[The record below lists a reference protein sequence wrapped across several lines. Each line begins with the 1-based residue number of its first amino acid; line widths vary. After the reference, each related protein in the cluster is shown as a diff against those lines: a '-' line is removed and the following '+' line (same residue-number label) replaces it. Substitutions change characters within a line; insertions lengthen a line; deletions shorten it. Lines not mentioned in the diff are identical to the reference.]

1 METPC
6 ETFIG
11 VAPVTIRSSMSR
23 RTTTKV
29 MRDLVAFGLSI
40 AFLGATSPVAAE
52 PANPSDTEIAS
63 ADSQVGVAQG
73 EVSKLV
79 ASVSNSDSE
88 IAALELEM
96 GGLREAVNKALVD
109 LHDAQS
115 SAERARQGV
124 TAARKKLDDTQAEI
138 LKAQKTLDEIS
149 RSAYR
154 QGAVPSGVA
163 GVSGKATSEEA
174 LDRQTYLRTN
184 AQKQRE
190 AVDAL
195 DRLRT
200 EQANEESRLRE
211 VKNLAE
217 KRESEAESAKAS
229 TQQAIDSSNSKL
241 EENLRKRAELI
252 SKREEA
258 QRGLDS
264 ARGNADSLRQQRSE
278 YEEYKRAEEARKKA
292 EAAAAE
298 KARQEAEA
306 ARKAKEE
313 AARIAAEAA
322 RKAADEAARKVAAE
336 KAEKARQDA
345 VKAVEAAQAQAEA
358 ERKTSENRRSTANDS
373 ARAAAA
379 LVEAATPNHASLD
392 DPYDSNNQDG
402 KYIAAVENEDSDSSI
417 LDDLDVAQVDS
428 MEDVSE
434 KASAL
439 VGNASR
445 SEKIETV
452 ISRAMAYVG
461 TPYAWGGGN
470 ASGPTKG
477 IRDGGVADSF
487 GDFNKVGFDCSGLTL
502 YAFAGVGIA
511 LPHYTGY
518 QYQKGT
524 KVDPSNM
531 QRGDLIF
538 YGPNAEYHVAIYLG
552 DGTMLE
558 APQSGSSVKV
568 SPVRWSGMSPY
579 VVRLI

>member
-1 METPC
+1 M
-6 ETFIG
+6 
-11 VAPVTIRSSMSR
+11 TIRSSMSS

-29 MRDLVAFGLSI
+29 MRGLIASGLSI
-40 AFLGATSPVAAE
+40 ACLGATSTVVAE

-63 ADSQVGVAQG
+63 ADSQVGAAQG

-124 TAARKKLDDTQAEI
+124 TVARKKLDDIQAEI

-163 GVSGKATSEEA
+163 GVSGKAASEEA

-229 TQQAIDSSNSKL
+229 AQQAIDSSNSKL

-292 EAAAAE
+292 EAEAAAAE

-345 VKAVEAAQAQAEA
+345 EKAAEAAQAQAEA
-358 ERKTSENRRSTANDS
+358 ERQASENRRSTANDS

-379 LVEAATPNHASLD
+379 LIEAATPNHASLD

-402 KYIAAVENEDSDSSI
+402 NYIAAVENEDNDSSI

-428 MEDVSE
+428 MEDISE

-439 VGNASR
+439 VENASR
-445 SEKIETV
+445 SEKIEIV
-452 ISRAMAYVG
+452 ISRAMAYIG

-470 ASGPTKG
+470 ASGPTQG

-487 GDFNKVGFDCSGLTL
+487 GDFNKIGFDCSGLTL

-552 DGTMLE
+552 DGTMIE

-579 VVRLI
+579 AVRLI

>member
-1 METPC
+1 
-6 ETFIG
+6 
-11 VAPVTIRSSMSR
+11 MSR

-29 MRDLVAFGLSI
+29 MRGLIASGLSI
-40 AFLGATSPVAAE
+40 AFLGATSPVVAE

-124 TAARKKLDDTQAEI
+124 TVARKKLDDIQAEI

-174 LDRQTYLRTN
+174 LDRQTFLRTN

-229 TQQAIDSSNSKL
+229 AQQAIDSSNSKL

-252 SKREEA
+252 SKREDA

-278 YEEYKRAEEARKKA
+278 YEEYKRAEEARKKAEA

-336 KAEKARQDA
+336 KAEKAQQDA
-345 VKAVEAAQAQAEA
+345 EKAAKAAQAQAEA
-358 ERKTSENRRSTANDS
+358 ERQASENRRSTANDS

-379 LVEAATPNHASLD
+379 LIEAATPNHASLD

-402 KYIAAVENEDSDSSI
+402 NYIAAVENEDNDSSI

-428 MEDVSE
+428 MEDISE

-439 VGNASR
+439 VENASR
-445 SEKIETV
+445 SEKIEIV
-452 ISRAMAYVG
+452 ISRAMAYIG

-470 ASGPTKG
+470 ASGPTQG

-487 GDFNKVGFDCSGLTL
+487 GDFNKIGFDCSGLTL

-579 VVRLI
+579 AVRLI

>member
-1 METPC
+1 
-6 ETFIG
+6 
-11 VAPVTIRSSMSR
+11 MSR

-29 MRDLVAFGLSI
+29 MRGLIASGLSI
-40 AFLGATSPVAAE
+40 AFLGATSPVVAE

-124 TAARKKLDDTQAEI
+124 TVARKKLDDIQAEI

-174 LDRQTYLRTN
+174 LDRQTFLRTN

-229 TQQAIDSSNSKL
+229 AQQAIDSSNSKL

-292 EAAAAE
+292 EAEAAAAE

-345 VKAVEAAQAQAEA
+345 EKAAEAAQAQAEA
-358 ERKTSENRRSTANDS
+358 ERQASENRRSTANDS

-379 LVEAATPNHASLD
+379 LIEAATPNHASLD

-402 KYIAAVENEDSDSSI
+402 NYIAAVENEDNDSSI

-428 MEDVSE
+428 MEDISE

-439 VGNASR
+439 VENASR
-445 SEKIETV
+445 SEKIEIV
-452 ISRAMAYVG
+452 ILRAMAYIG

-470 ASGPTKG
+470 ASGPTQG

-487 GDFNKVGFDCSGLTL
+487 GDFNKIGFDCSGLTL

-552 DGTMLE
+552 DGTMIE

-579 VVRLI
+579 AVRLI

>member
-1 METPC
+1 M
-6 ETFIG
+6 
-11 VAPVTIRSSMSR
+11 TIRSSMSR

-29 MRDLVAFGLSI
+29 MRGLIASGLSI
-40 AFLGATSPVAAE
+40 AFLGATSPVVAE

-124 TAARKKLDDTQAEI
+124 TVARKKLDDIQAEI

-174 LDRQTYLRTN
+174 LDRQTFLRTN

-229 TQQAIDSSNSKL
+229 AQQAIDSSNSKL

-252 SKREEA
+252 SKREEV

-278 YEEYKRAEEARKKA
+278 YEEYKRAEEARKKAEA

-345 VKAVEAAQAQAEA
+345 EKAAKAAQAQAEA
-358 ERKTSENRRSTANDS
+358 ERQASENRRSTANDS

-379 LVEAATPNHASLD
+379 LIEAATPNHASLD

-402 KYIAAVENEDSDSSI
+402 NYIAAVENEDNDSSI

-428 MEDVSE
+428 MEDISE

-439 VGNASR
+439 VENASR
-445 SEKIETV
+445 SEKIEIV
-452 ISRAMAYVG
+452 ISRAMAYIG

-470 ASGPTKG
+470 ASGPTQG

-487 GDFNKVGFDCSGLTL
+487 GDFNKIGFDCSGLTL

-558 APQSGSSVKV
+558 APQSGSNVKV

-579 VVRLI
+579 AVRLI

>member
-1 METPC
+1 
-6 ETFIG
+6 
-11 VAPVTIRSSMSR
+11 MSR

-29 MRDLVAFGLSI
+29 MRGLIASGLSI
-40 AFLGATSPVAAE
+40 AFLGATSPVVAE

-124 TAARKKLDDTQAEI
+124 TVARKKLDDIQAEI

-174 LDRQTYLRTN
+174 LDRQTFLRTN

-229 TQQAIDSSNSKL
+229 AQQAIDSSNSKL

-252 SKREEA
+252 NKREDA

-278 YEEYKRAEEARKKA
+278 YEEYKRAEEARKKAEA

-336 KAEKARQDA
+336 KAEKAQQDA
-345 VKAVEAAQAQAEA
+345 EKAAKAAQAQAEA
-358 ERKTSENRRSTANDS
+358 ERQASENRRSTANDS

-379 LVEAATPNHASLD
+379 LIEAATPNHASLD

-402 KYIAAVENEDSDSSI
+402 NYIAAVENEDNDSSI

-428 MEDVSE
+428 MEDISE

-439 VGNASR
+439 VENASR
-445 SEKIETV
+445 SEKIEIV
-452 ISRAMAYVG
+452 ISRAMAYIG

-470 ASGPTKG
+470 ASGPTQG

-487 GDFNKVGFDCSGLTL
+487 GDFNKIGFDCSGLTL

-579 VVRLI
+579 AVRLI

>member
-1 METPC
+1 
-6 ETFIG
+6 
-11 VAPVTIRSSMSR
+11 MSR

-29 MRDLVAFGLSI
+29 MRGLIASGLSI
-40 AFLGATSPVAAE
+40 AFLGATSPVVAE

-124 TAARKKLDDTQAEI
+124 TVARKKLDDIQAEI

-174 LDRQTYLRTN
+174 LDRQTFLRTN

-229 TQQAIDSSNSKL
+229 AQQAIDSSNSKL

-252 SKREEA
+252 SKREDA

-278 YEEYKRAEEARKKA
+278 YEEYKRAEEARKKAEA

-336 KAEKARQDA
+336 KAEKAQQDA
-345 VKAVEAAQAQAEA
+345 EKAAKAAQAQAEA
-358 ERKTSENRRSTANDS
+358 ERQASENRRSTANDS

-379 LVEAATPNHASLD
+379 LIEAATPNHASLD

-402 KYIAAVENEDSDSSI
+402 NYIAAVENEDNDSSI

-428 MEDVSE
+428 MEDNISE

-439 VGNASR
+439 VENASR
-445 SEKIETV
+445 SEKIEIV
-452 ISRAMAYVG
+452 ISRAMAYIG

-470 ASGPTKG
+470 ASGPTQG

-487 GDFNKVGFDCSGLTL
+487 GDFNKIGFDCSGLTL

-579 VVRLI
+579 AVRLI

>member
-1 METPC
+1 M
-6 ETFIG
+6 
-11 VAPVTIRSSMSR
+11 TIRSSMSS

-29 MRDLVAFGLSI
+29 MRGLIASGLSI
-40 AFLGATSPVAAE
+40 ACLGATSTVVAE

-63 ADSQVGVAQG
+63 ADSQVGAAQG

-124 TAARKKLDDTQAEI
+124 TVARKKLDDIQAEI

-229 TQQAIDSSNSKL
+229 AQQAIDSSNSKL

-292 EAAAAE
+292 EVEAAAAE

-345 VKAVEAAQAQAEA
+345 EKAAEAAQAQAEA
-358 ERKTSENRRSTANDS
+358 ERQASENRRSTANDS

-379 LVEAATPNHASLD
+379 LIEAATPNHASLD
-392 DPYDSNNQDG
+392 DPYDSNSQDG
-402 KYIAAVENEDSDSSI
+402 NYIAAVEKEDNDSSI

-428 MEDVSE
+428 MEDVSK

-439 VGNASR
+439 VENTSR
-445 SEKIETV
+445 SEKIEIV
-452 ISRAMAYVG
+452 ISRAMAYIG

-470 ASGPTKG
+470 ASGPTQG

-487 GDFNKVGFDCSGLTL
+487 GDFNKIGFDCSGLTL

-579 VVRLI
+579 AVRLI

>member
-1 METPC
+1 
-6 ETFIG
+6 
-11 VAPVTIRSSMSR
+11 MSR

-29 MRDLVAFGLSI
+29 MRGLIASGLSI
-40 AFLGATSPVAAE
+40 ACLGATSPVAAE

-96 GGLREAVNKALVD
+96 GGLREAVNKSLVD

-124 TAARKKLDDTQAEI
+124 TVARKKLDDIQAEI

-163 GVSGKATSEEA
+163 GISGKATSEEA

-229 TQQAIDSSNSKL
+229 AQQAIDSSNSKL

-292 EAAAAE
+292 EAEAAAAE

-345 VKAVEAAQAQAEA
+345 EKAAEAAQAQAEA
-358 ERKTSENRRSTANDS
+358 ERQASENRRSTANDS

-379 LVEAATPNHASLD
+379 LIEAATPNHASLD
-392 DPYDSNNQDG
+392 DPYDSNSQDG
-402 KYIAAVENEDSDSSI
+402 NYIAAVEKEDNDSSI

-428 MEDVSE
+428 MEDVSK

-439 VGNASR
+439 VENASR
-445 SEKIETV
+445 SEKIEIV
-452 ISRAMAYVG
+452 ISRAMAYIG

-470 ASGPTKG
+470 ASGPTQG

-487 GDFNKVGFDCSGLTL
+487 GDYNKVGFDCSGLTL

-579 VVRLI
+579 AVRLI

>member
-1 METPC
+1 M
-6 ETFIG
+6 
-11 VAPVTIRSSMSR
+11 SS

-29 MRDLVAFGLSI
+29 MRGLIASGLSI
-40 AFLGATSPVAAE
+40 ACLGATSTVVAE

-63 ADSQVGVAQG
+63 ADSQVGAAQG

-124 TAARKKLDDTQAEI
+124 TVARKKLDDIQAEI

-163 GVSGKATSEEA
+163 GVSGKAASEEA

-229 TQQAIDSSNSKL
+229 AQQAIDSSNSKL

-292 EAAAAE
+292 EAEAAAAE

-345 VKAVEAAQAQAEA
+345 EKAAEAAQAQAEA
-358 ERKTSENRRSTANDS
+358 ERQASENRRSTANDS

-379 LVEAATPNHASLD
+379 LIEAATPNHASLD

-402 KYIAAVENEDSDSSI
+402 NYIAAVENEDNDSSI

-428 MEDVSE
+428 MEDISE

-439 VGNASR
+439 VENASR
-445 SEKIETV
+445 SEKIEIV
-452 ISRAMAYVG
+452 ISRAMAYIG

-470 ASGPTKG
+470 ASGPTQG

-487 GDFNKVGFDCSGLTL
+487 GDFNKIGFDCSGLTL

-552 DGTMLE
+552 DGTMIE

-579 VVRLI
+579 AVRLI

>member
-1 METPC
+1 M
-6 ETFIG
+6 
-11 VAPVTIRSSMSR
+11 TIRSSMSR

-29 MRDLVAFGLSI
+29 MRGLIASGLSI
-40 AFLGATSPVAAE
+40 AFLGATSPVVAE

-124 TAARKKLDDTQAEI
+124 TVARKKLDDIQAEI

-174 LDRQTYLRTN
+174 LDRQTFLRTN

-229 TQQAIDSSNSKL
+229 AQQAIDSSNSKL

-292 EAAAAE
+292 EAEAAAAE

-345 VKAVEAAQAQAEA
+345 EKAAEAAQAQAEA
-358 ERKTSENRRSTANDS
+358 ERQASENRRSTANDS

-379 LVEAATPNHASLD
+379 LIEAATPNHASLD

-402 KYIAAVENEDSDSSI
+402 NYIAAVENEDNDSSI

-428 MEDVSE
+428 MEDISE

-439 VGNASR
+439 VENASR
-445 SEKIETV
+445 SEKIEIV
-452 ISRAMAYVG
+452 ISRAMAYIG

-470 ASGPTKG
+470 ASGPTQG

-487 GDFNKVGFDCSGLTL
+487 GDFNKIGFDCSGLTL

-524 KVDPSNM
+524 KIDPSNM

-552 DGTMLE
+552 DGTMIE

-579 VVRLI
+579 AVRLI

>member
-1 METPC
+1 M
-6 ETFIG
+6 
-11 VAPVTIRSSMSR
+11 TIRSSMSR

-29 MRDLVAFGLSI
+29 MRGLIASGLSI
-40 AFLGATSPVAAE
+40 AFLGATSPVVAE

-124 TAARKKLDDTQAEI
+124 TVARKKLDDIQAEI

-174 LDRQTYLRTN
+174 LDRQTFLRTN

-229 TQQAIDSSNSKL
+229 AQQAIDSSNSKL

-278 YEEYKRAEEARKKA
+278 YEEYKRAEEARKKVEA

-345 VKAVEAAQAQAEA
+345 EKAAEAAQAQAEA
-358 ERKTSENRRSTANDS
+358 ERQALENRRSTANDS

-379 LVEAATPNHASLD
+379 LIEAATPNHASLD

-402 KYIAAVENEDSDSSI
+402 NYIAAVENEDNDSSI

-428 MEDVSE
+428 MEDISE

-439 VGNASR
+439 VENASR
-445 SEKIETV
+445 SEKIEIV
-452 ISRAMAYVG
+452 ISRAMAYIG

-470 ASGPTKG
+470 ASGPTQG

-487 GDFNKVGFDCSGLTL
+487 GDFNKIGFDCSGLTL

-552 DGTMLE
+552 DGTMIE

-579 VVRLI
+579 AVRLI

>member
-1 METPC
+1 M
-6 ETFIG
+6 
-11 VAPVTIRSSMSR
+11 SS

-29 MRDLVAFGLSI
+29 MRGLIASGLSI
-40 AFLGATSPVAAE
+40 ACLGATSTVVAE

-124 TAARKKLDDTQAEI
+124 TVARKKLDDIQAEI

-174 LDRQTYLRTN
+174 LDRQTFLRTN

-229 TQQAIDSSNSKL
+229 AQQAIDSSNSKL

-292 EAAAAE
+292 EAEAAAAE

-345 VKAVEAAQAQAEA
+345 EKAAEAAQAQAEA
-358 ERKTSENRRSTANDS
+358 ERQASENRRSTANDS

-379 LVEAATPNHASLD
+379 LIEAATPNHASLD

-402 KYIAAVENEDSDSSI
+402 NYIAAVENEDNDSSI

-428 MEDVSE
+428 MEDISE

-439 VGNASR
+439 VENASR
-445 SEKIETV
+445 SEKIEIV
-452 ISRAMAYVG
+452 ISRAMAYIG

-470 ASGPTKG
+470 ASGPTQG

-487 GDFNKVGFDCSGLTL
+487 GDFNKIGFDCSGLTL

-552 DGTMLE
+552 DGTMIE

-579 VVRLI
+579 AVRLI

>member
-1 METPC
+1 
-6 ETFIG
+6 
-11 VAPVTIRSSMSR
+11 MSR

-29 MRDLVAFGLSI
+29 MRSLIASGVSI
-40 AFLGATSPVAAE
+40 AFLGATSPVVAE

-124 TAARKKLDDTQAEI
+124 TVARKKLDDIQAEI

-174 LDRQTYLRTN
+174 LDRQTFLRTN

-229 TQQAIDSSNSKL
+229 AQQAIDSSNSKL

-292 EAAAAE
+292 EAEAAAAE

-345 VKAVEAAQAQAEA
+345 EKAAEAAQAQAEA
-358 ERKTSENRRSTANDS
+358 ERQASENRRSTANDS

-379 LVEAATPNHASLD
+379 LIEAATPNHASLD

-402 KYIAAVENEDSDSSI
+402 NYIAAVENEDNDSSI

-428 MEDVSE
+428 MEDISE

-439 VGNASR
+439 VENASR
-445 SEKIETV
+445 SEKIEIV
-452 ISRAMAYVG
+452 ISRAMAYIG

-470 ASGPTKG
+470 ASGPTQG

-487 GDFNKVGFDCSGLTL
+487 GDFNKIGFDCSGLTL

-552 DGTMLE
+552 DGTMIE

-579 VVRLI
+579 AVRLI

>member
-1 METPC
+1 MTK
-6 ETFIG
+6 
-11 VAPVTIRSSMSR
+11 RSSMSR

-29 MRDLVAFGLSI
+29 MHGLIASGLSI
-40 AFLGATSPVAAE
+40 AFLGATSPAVAQ

-63 ADSQVGVAQG
+63 ADNQVGVAQD

-79 ASVSNSDSE
+79 TSVSNSDSE

-124 TAARKKLDDTQAEI
+124 SAARKKLDDIQSEI

-154 QGAVPSGVA
+154 QGAIPSGVA

-211 VKNLAE
+211 AKNLAE
-217 KRESEAESAKAS
+217 KRESEAESAKVSA
-229 TQQAIDSSNSKL
+229 QQAIDSSNSKL

-292 EAAAAE
+292 EAEAAAAE

-322 RKAADEAARKVAAE
+322 QKAADEAALQVAAE

-345 VKAVEAAQAQAEA
+345 ESAAEAAQAR
-358 ERKTSENRRSTANDS
+358 ERKASENRRSTANDS

-379 LVEAATPNHASLD
+379 LIEAATPDHASLD
-392 DPYDSNNQDG
+392 NPYDSNHQDG
-402 KYIAAVENEDSDSSI
+402 NYIAAVENEDNDSSI

-470 ASGPTKG
+470 ASGPTQG

-579 VVRLI
+579 AVRLI

>member
-1 METPC
+1 
-6 ETFIG
+6 
-11 VAPVTIRSSMSR
+11 MSR

-29 MRDLVAFGLSI
+29 MRGLIASGLSI
-40 AFLGATSPVAAE
+40 AFLGATSPVVAE

-124 TAARKKLDDTQAEI
+124 TVARKKLDDIQAEI

-174 LDRQTYLRTN
+174 LDRQTFLRTN

-229 TQQAIDSSNSKL
+229 AQQAIDSSNSKL

-252 SKREEA
+252 SKREEV

-278 YEEYKRAEEARKKA
+278 YEEYKRAEEARKKAEA

-345 VKAVEAAQAQAEA
+345 EKAAKAAQAQAEA
-358 ERKTSENRRSTANDS
+358 ERQASENRRSTANDS

-379 LVEAATPNHASLD
+379 LIEAATPNHASLD

-402 KYIAAVENEDSDSSI
+402 NYIAAVENEDNDSSI

-428 MEDVSE
+428 MEDISE

-439 VGNASR
+439 VENASR
-445 SEKIETV
+445 SEKIEIV
-452 ISRAMAYVG
+452 ISRAMAYIG

-470 ASGPTKG
+470 ASGPTQG

-487 GDFNKVGFDCSGLTL
+487 GDFNKIGFDCSGLTL

-558 APQSGSSVKV
+558 APQSGSNVKV

-579 VVRLI
+579 AVRLI

>member
-1 METPC
+1 
-6 ETFIG
+6 
-11 VAPVTIRSSMSR
+11 MSR

-29 MRDLVAFGLSI
+29 MRGLIASGLSI
-40 AFLGATSPVAAE
+40 ACLGATSTVAAE

-96 GGLREAVNKALVD
+96 GGLREAVNKSLVD

-124 TAARKKLDDTQAEI
+124 TVARKKLDDIQAEI

-229 TQQAIDSSNSKL
+229 AQQAIDSSNSKL

-292 EAAAAE
+292 EAEAAAAE

-322 RKAADEAARKVAAE
+322 RKAADEAARKAAAE

-345 VKAVEAAQAQAEA
+345 EKAAEAAQAQAEA
-358 ERKTSENRRSTANDS
+358 ERQASENRRSTANDS

-379 LVEAATPNHASLD
+379 LIEAATPNHASLD
-392 DPYDSNNQDG
+392 DPYDSNSQDG
-402 KYIAAVENEDSDSSI
+402 NYIAAVEKEDNDSSI

-428 MEDVSE
+428 MEDVSK

-439 VGNASR
+439 VENASR
-445 SEKIETV
+445 SEKIEIV
-452 ISRAMAYVG
+452 ISRAMAYIG

-470 ASGPTKG
+470 ASGPTQG

-487 GDFNKVGFDCSGLTL
+487 GDYNKVGFDCSGLTL

-579 VVRLI
+579 AVRLI

>member
-1 METPC
+1 
-6 ETFIG
+6 
-11 VAPVTIRSSMSR
+11 MSR

-29 MRDLVAFGLSI
+29 MRGLIASGLSI
-40 AFLGATSPVAAE
+40 AFLGATSPVVAE

-124 TAARKKLDDTQAEI
+124 TVARKKLDDIQAEI

-163 GVSGKATSEEA
+163 GVSGKATSEET
-174 LDRQTYLRTN
+174 LDRQTFLRTN

-229 TQQAIDSSNSKL
+229 AQQAIDSSNSKL

-292 EAAAAE
+292 EAEAAAAE

-345 VKAVEAAQAQAEA
+345 EKAAEAAQAQAEA
-358 ERKTSENRRSTANDS
+358 ERQASENRRSTANDS

-379 LVEAATPNHASLD
+379 LIEAATPNHASLD

-402 KYIAAVENEDSDSSI
+402 NYIAAVENEDNDSSI

-428 MEDVSE
+428 MEDISE

-439 VGNASR
+439 VENASR
-445 SEKIETV
+445 SEKIEIV
-452 ISRAMAYVG
+452 ISRAMAYIG

-470 ASGPTKG
+470 ASGPTQG

-487 GDFNKVGFDCSGLTL
+487 GDFNKIGFDCSGLTL

-579 VVRLI
+579 AVRLI

>member
-1 METPC
+1 M
-6 ETFIG
+6 
-11 VAPVTIRSSMSR
+11 TIRSSMSR

-29 MRDLVAFGLSI
+29 MRGLIASGLSI
-40 AFLGATSPVAAE
+40 AFLGATSPVVAE

-124 TAARKKLDDTQAEI
+124 TVARKKLDDIQAEI

-174 LDRQTYLRTN
+174 LDRQTFLRTN

-229 TQQAIDSSNSKL
+229 AQQAIDSSNSKL

-292 EAAAAE
+292 EAEAAAAE

-345 VKAVEAAQAQAEA
+345 EKAAEAAQAQAEA
-358 ERKTSENRRSTANDS
+358 ERQASENRRSTANDS

-379 LVEAATPNHASLD
+379 LIEAATPNHASLD

-402 KYIAAVENEDSDSSI
+402 NYIAAVENEDNDSSI

-428 MEDVSE
+428 MEDISE

-439 VGNASR
+439 VENASR
-445 SEKIETV
+445 SEKIEIV
-452 ISRAMAYVG
+452 ISRAMAYIG

-470 ASGPTKG
+470 ASGPTQG

-487 GDFNKVGFDCSGLTL
+487 GDFNKIGFDCSGLTL

-579 VVRLI
+579 AVRLI

>member
-1 METPC
+1 M
-6 ETFIG
+6 
-11 VAPVTIRSSMSR
+11 TIRSSMSS

-29 MRDLVAFGLSI
+29 MRGLIASGLSI
-40 AFLGATSPVAAE
+40 ACLGATSTVVAE

-124 TAARKKLDDTQAEI
+124 TVARKKLDDIQAEI

-229 TQQAIDSSNSKL
+229 AQQAIDSSNSKL

-292 EAAAAE
+292 EAEAAAAE

-345 VKAVEAAQAQAEA
+345 EKAAEAAQAQAEA
-358 ERKTSENRRSTANDS
+358 ERQASENRRSTANDS

-379 LVEAATPNHASLD
+379 LIEAATPNHASLD
-392 DPYDSNNQDG
+392 DPYDSNSQDG
-402 KYIAAVENEDSDSSI
+402 NYIAAVEKEDNDSSI

-428 MEDVSE
+428 MEEVSK

-439 VGNASR
+439 VENASR
-445 SEKIETV
+445 SEKIEIV
-452 ISRAMAYVG
+452 ISRAMAYIG

-470 ASGPTKG
+470 ASGPTQG

-487 GDFNKVGFDCSGLTL
+487 GDFNKIGFDCSGLTL

-579 VVRLI
+579 AVRLI

>member
-1 METPC
+1 M
-6 ETFIG
+6 
-11 VAPVTIRSSMSR
+11 TIRSSMSR

-29 MRDLVAFGLSI
+29 IRGLIASGLSI
-40 AFLGATSPVAAE
+40 AFLGATSPVVAE

-124 TAARKKLDDTQAEI
+124 TVARKKLDDIQAEI

-174 LDRQTYLRTN
+174 LDRQTFLRTN

-229 TQQAIDSSNSKL
+229 AQQAIDSSNSKL

-292 EAAAAE
+292 EAEAAAAE

-345 VKAVEAAQAQAEA
+345 EKAAEAAQAQAEA
-358 ERKTSENRRSTANDS
+358 ERQASENRRSTANDS

-379 LVEAATPNHASLD
+379 LIEAATPNHASLD

-402 KYIAAVENEDSDSSI
+402 NYIAAVENEDNDSSI

-428 MEDVSE
+428 MEDISE

-439 VGNASR
+439 VENASR
-445 SEKIETV
+445 SEKIEIV
-452 ISRAMAYVG
+452 ISRAMAYIG

-470 ASGPTKG
+470 ASGPTQG

-487 GDFNKVGFDCSGLTL
+487 GDFNKIGFDCSGLTL

-552 DGTMLE
+552 DGTMIE

-579 VVRLI
+579 AVRLI

>member
-1 METPC
+1 
-6 ETFIG
+6 
-11 VAPVTIRSSMSR
+11 MSR

-29 MRDLVAFGLSI
+29 MRGLIASGLSI
-40 AFLGATSPVAAE
+40 AFLGATSPVVAE

-124 TAARKKLDDTQAEI
+124 TVARKKLDDIQAEI

-174 LDRQTYLRTN
+174 LDRQTFLRTN

-229 TQQAIDSSNSKL
+229 AQQAIDSSNSKL

-252 SKREEA
+252 SKREDA

-278 YEEYKRAEEARKKA
+278 YEEYKRAEKARKKAEA

-336 KAEKARQDA
+336 KAEKAQQDA
-345 VKAVEAAQAQAEA
+345 EKAAKAAQAQAEA
-358 ERKTSENRRSTANDS
+358 ERQASENRRSTANDS

-379 LVEAATPNHASLD
+379 LIEAATPNHASLD

-402 KYIAAVENEDSDSSI
+402 NYIAAVENEDNDSSI

-428 MEDVSE
+428 MEDISE

-439 VGNASR
+439 VENASR
-445 SEKIETV
+445 SEKIEIV
-452 ISRAMAYVG
+452 ISRAMAYIG

-470 ASGPTKG
+470 ASGPTQG

-487 GDFNKVGFDCSGLTL
+487 GDFNKIGFDCSGLTL

-579 VVRLI
+579 AVRLI

>member
-1 METPC
+1 
-6 ETFIG
+6 
-11 VAPVTIRSSMSR
+11 MSR

-29 MRDLVAFGLSI
+29 MRGLIASGLSI
-40 AFLGATSPVAAE
+40 AFLGATSPVVAE

-124 TAARKKLDDTQAEI
+124 TVARKKLDDIQAEI

-174 LDRQTYLRTN
+174 LDRQTFLRTN

-229 TQQAIDSSNSKL
+229 AQQAIDSSNSKL

-264 ARGNADSLRQQRSE
+264 ARGNADSLRQQRLE
-278 YEEYKRAEEARKKA
+278 YEEYKRAEEARKKAEA

-345 VKAVEAAQAQAEA
+345 EKAAKAAQAQAEA
-358 ERKTSENRRSTANDS
+358 ERQASENRRSTANDS

-379 LVEAATPNHASLD
+379 LIEAATPNHASLD

-402 KYIAAVENEDSDSSI
+402 NYIAAVENEDNDSSI

-428 MEDVSE
+428 MEDISE

-439 VGNASR
+439 VENASR
-445 SEKIETV
+445 SEKIEIV
-452 ISRAMAYVG
+452 ISRAMAYIG

-470 ASGPTKG
+470 ASGPTQG

-487 GDFNKVGFDCSGLTL
+487 GDFNKIGFDCSGLTL

-579 VVRLI
+579 AVRLI

>member
-1 METPC
+1 M
-6 ETFIG
+6 
-11 VAPVTIRSSMSR
+11 TIRSSMSR

-29 MRDLVAFGLSI
+29 MRGLIASGLSI
-40 AFLGATSPVAAE
+40 ACLGATSPVAAE

-96 GGLREAVNKALVD
+96 GGLREAVNKSLVD

-124 TAARKKLDDTQAEI
+124 TVARKKLDDIQAEI

-163 GVSGKATSEEA
+163 GISGKATSEEA

-229 TQQAIDSSNSKL
+229 AQQAIDSSNSKL

-292 EAAAAE
+292 EAEAAAAE

-345 VKAVEAAQAQAEA
+345 EKAAEAAQAQAEA
-358 ERKTSENRRSTANDS
+358 ERQASENRRSTANDS

-379 LVEAATPNHASLD
+379 LIEAATPNHASLD
-392 DPYDSNNQDG
+392 DPYDSNSQDG
-402 KYIAAVENEDSDSSI
+402 NYIAAVEKEDNDSSI

-428 MEDVSE
+428 MEDVSK

-439 VGNASR
+439 VENASR
-445 SEKIETV
+445 SEKIEIV
-452 ISRAMAYVG
+452 ISRAMAYIG

-470 ASGPTKG
+470 ASGPTQG

-487 GDFNKVGFDCSGLTL
+487 GDYNKVGFDCSGLTL

-579 VVRLI
+579 AVRLI

>member
-1 METPC
+1 M
-6 ETFIG
+6 
-11 VAPVTIRSSMSR
+11 TIRSSMSS

-29 MRDLVAFGLSI
+29 MRGLIASGLSI
-40 AFLGATSPVAAE
+40 ACLGATSTVVAE

-63 ADSQVGVAQG
+63 ADSQVGAAQG

-124 TAARKKLDDTQAEI
+124 TVARKKLDDIQAEI

-229 TQQAIDSSNSKL
+229 AQQAIDSSNSKL

-292 EAAAAE
+292 EAEAAAAE

-345 VKAVEAAQAQAEA
+345 EKAAEAAQAQAEA
-358 ERKTSENRRSTANDS
+358 ERQASENRRSTANDS

-379 LVEAATPNHASLD
+379 LIEAATPNHASLD

-402 KYIAAVENEDSDSSI
+402 NYIAAVENEDNDSSI

-428 MEDVSE
+428 MEDISE

-439 VGNASR
+439 VENASR
-445 SEKIETV
+445 SEKIEIV
-452 ISRAMAYVG
+452 ISRAMAYIG

-470 ASGPTKG
+470 ASGPTQG

-487 GDFNKVGFDCSGLTL
+487 GDFNKIGFDCSGLTL

-552 DGTMLE
+552 DGTMIE

-579 VVRLI
+579 AVRLI

>member
-1 METPC
+1 M
-6 ETFIG
+6 
-11 VAPVTIRSSMSR
+11 TIRSSMSR

-29 MRDLVAFGLSI
+29 MRGLIASGLSI
-40 AFLGATSPVAAE
+40 AFLGATSPVVAE

-124 TAARKKLDDTQAEI
+124 TVARKKLDDTQAEI

-174 LDRQTYLRTN
+174 LDRQTFLRTN

-229 TQQAIDSSNSKL
+229 AQQAIDSSNSKL

-292 EAAAAE
+292 EAEAAAAE

-322 RKAADEAARKVAAE
+322 RKAADEADRKVAAE

-345 VKAVEAAQAQAEA
+345 EKAAEAAQAQAEA
-358 ERKTSENRRSTANDS
+358 ERQASENRRSTANDS

-379 LVEAATPNHASLD
+379 LIEAATPNHASLD

-402 KYIAAVENEDSDSSI
+402 NYIAAVENEDNDSSI

-428 MEDVSE
+428 MEDISE

-439 VGNASR
+439 VENASR
-445 SEKIETV
+445 SEKIEIV
-452 ISRAMAYVG
+452 ISRAMAYIG

-470 ASGPTKG
+470 ASGPTQG

-487 GDFNKVGFDCSGLTL
+487 GDFNKIGFDCSGLTL

-552 DGTMLE
+552 DGTMIE

-579 VVRLI
+579 AVRLI

>member
-1 METPC
+1 M
-6 ETFIG
+6 
-11 VAPVTIRSSMSR
+11 TIRSSMSS

-29 MRDLVAFGLSI
+29 MRGLIASGLSI
-40 AFLGATSPVAAE
+40 ACLGATSTVVAE

-63 ADSQVGVAQG
+63 ADSQVGAAQG

-124 TAARKKLDDTQAEI
+124 TVARKKLDDIQAEI

-229 TQQAIDSSNSKL
+229 AQQAIDSSNSKL

-292 EAAAAE
+292 EAEAAAAE

-345 VKAVEAAQAQAEA
+345 EKAAEAAQAQAEA
-358 ERKTSENRRSTANDS
+358 ERQASENRRSTANDS

-379 LVEAATPNHASLD
+379 LIEAATPNHASLD
-392 DPYDSNNQDG
+392 DPYDSNSQDG
-402 KYIAAVENEDSDSSI
+402 NYIAVEKEDNDSSI

-428 MEDVSE
+428 MEDVSK

-439 VGNASR
+439 VENASR
-445 SEKIETV
+445 SEKIEIV
-452 ISRAMAYVG
+452 ISRAMAYIG

-470 ASGPTKG
+470 ASGPTQG

-487 GDFNKVGFDCSGLTL
+487 GDFNKIGFDCSGLTL

-552 DGTMLE
+552 AGTMLE

-579 VVRLI
+579 AVRLI

>member
-1 METPC
+1 M
-6 ETFIG
+6 
-11 VAPVTIRSSMSR
+11 TIRSSMSS

-29 MRDLVAFGLSI
+29 MRGLIASGLSI
-40 AFLGATSPVAAE
+40 ACLGATSTVVAE

-96 GGLREAVNKALVD
+96 GRLREAVNKALVD

-115 SAERARQGV
+115 SAEQARQGV
-124 TAARKKLDDTQAEI
+124 TVARKKLDDIQAEI

-229 TQQAIDSSNSKL
+229 AQQAIDSSNSKL

-292 EAAAAE
+292 EAEAAAAE

-345 VKAVEAAQAQAEA
+345 EKAAEAAQAQAEA
-358 ERKTSENRRSTANDS
+358 ERQASENRRSTANDS

-379 LVEAATPNHASLD
+379 LIEAATPNHASLD
-392 DPYDSNNQDG
+392 DPYDSNSQDG
-402 KYIAAVENEDSDSSI
+402 NYIAAVEKEDNDSSI

-428 MEDVSE
+428 MEDVSK

-439 VGNASR
+439 VENASR
-445 SEKIETV
+445 SEKIEIV
-452 ISRAMAYVG
+452 ISRAMAYIG

-470 ASGPTKG
+470 ASGPTQG

-487 GDFNKVGFDCSGLTL
+487 GDFNKIGFDCSGLTL

-579 VVRLI
+579 AVRLI

>member
-1 METPC
+1 
-6 ETFIG
+6 
-11 VAPVTIRSSMSR
+11 
-23 RTTTKV
+23 
-29 MRDLVAFGLSI
+29 MRGLIASGLSI
-40 AFLGATSPVAAE
+40 AFLGATSPVVAE

-124 TAARKKLDDTQAEI
+124 TVARKKLDDIQAEI

-174 LDRQTYLRTN
+174 LDRQTFLRTN

-229 TQQAIDSSNSKL
+229 AQQAIDSSNSKL

-252 SKREEA
+252 SKREDA

-278 YEEYKRAEEARKKA
+278 YEEYKRAEEARKKAEA

-336 KAEKARQDA
+336 KAEKAQQDA
-345 VKAVEAAQAQAEA
+345 EKAAKAAQAQAEA
-358 ERKTSENRRSTANDS
+358 ERQASENRRSTANDS

-379 LVEAATPNHASLD
+379 LIEAATPNHASLD

-402 KYIAAVENEDSDSSI
+402 NYIAAVENEDNDSSI

-428 MEDVSE
+428 MEDISE

-439 VGNASR
+439 VENASR
-445 SEKIETV
+445 SEKIEIV
-452 ISRAMAYVG
+452 ISRAMAYIG

-470 ASGPTKG
+470 ASGPTQG

-487 GDFNKVGFDCSGLTL
+487 GDFNKIGFDCSGLTL

-579 VVRLI
+579 AVRLI

>member
-1 METPC
+1 M
-6 ETFIG
+6 
-11 VAPVTIRSSMSR
+11 TIRSSMSS

-29 MRDLVAFGLSI
+29 MRGLIASGLSI
-40 AFLGATSPVAAE
+40 ACLGATSTVVAE

-124 TAARKKLDDTQAEI
+124 TVARKKLDDIQAEI

-229 TQQAIDSSNSKL
+229 AQQAIDSSNSKL

-292 EAAAAE
+292 EAEAAAAE

-345 VKAVEAAQAQAEA
+345 EKAAEAAQAQAEA
-358 ERKTSENRRSTANDS
+358 ERQASENRRSTANDS

-379 LVEAATPNHASLD
+379 LIEAATPNHASLD
-392 DPYDSNNQDG
+392 DPYDSNSQDG
-402 KYIAAVENEDSDSSI
+402 NYIAAVEKEDNDSSI

-428 MEDVSE
+428 MEDVSK

-439 VGNASR
+439 VENASR
-445 SEKIETV
+445 SEKIEIV
-452 ISRAMAYVG
+452 ISRAMAYIG

-470 ASGPTKG
+470 ASGPTQG

-487 GDFNKVGFDCSGLTL
+487 GDFNKIGFDCSGLTL

-579 VVRLI
+579 AVRLI

>member
-1 METPC
+1 
-6 ETFIG
+6 
-11 VAPVTIRSSMSR
+11 MSR

-29 MRDLVAFGLSI
+29 MRGLIASGLSI
-40 AFLGATSPVAAE
+40 ACLGATSPVAAE

-96 GGLREAVNKALVD
+96 GGLREAVNKSLVD

-124 TAARKKLDDTQAEI
+124 TVARKKLDDIQAEI

-229 TQQAIDSSNSKL
+229 AQQAIDSSNSKL

-292 EAAAAE
+292 EAEAAAAE

-345 VKAVEAAQAQAEA
+345 EKAAEAAQAQAEA
-358 ERKTSENRRSTANDS
+358 ERQASENRRSTANDS

-379 LVEAATPNHASLD
+379 LIEAATPNHASLD
-392 DPYDSNNQDG
+392 DPYDSNSQDG
-402 KYIAAVENEDSDSSI
+402 NYIAAVEKEDNDSSI

-428 MEDVSE
+428 MEDVSK

-439 VGNASR
+439 VENASR
-445 SEKIETV
+445 SEKIEIV
-452 ISRAMAYVG
+452 ISRAMAYIG

-470 ASGPTKG
+470 ASGPTQG

-487 GDFNKVGFDCSGLTL
+487 GDYNKVGFDCSGLTL

-579 VVRLI
+579 AVRLI

>member
-1 METPC
+1 M
-6 ETFIG
+6 
-11 VAPVTIRSSMSR
+11 TIRSSMSR

-29 MRDLVAFGLSI
+29 MRGLIASGLSI
-40 AFLGATSPVAAE
+40 AFLGATSPVVAE

-124 TAARKKLDDTQAEI
+124 TVARKKLDDIQAEI

-174 LDRQTYLRTN
+174 LDRQTFLRTN

-229 TQQAIDSSNSKL
+229 AQQAIDSSNSKL

-292 EAAAAE
+292 EAEAAAAE

-345 VKAVEAAQAQAEA
+345 EKAAKAAQAQAEA
-358 ERKTSENRRSTANDS
+358 ERQASENRRSTANDS

-379 LVEAATPNHASLD
+379 LIEAATPNHASLD

-402 KYIAAVENEDSDSSI
+402 NYIAAVENEDNDSSI

-428 MEDVSE
+428 MEDISE

-439 VGNASR
+439 VENASR
-445 SEKIETV
+445 SEKIEIV
-452 ISRAMAYVG
+452 ISRAMAYIG

-470 ASGPTKG
+470 ASGPTQG

-487 GDFNKVGFDCSGLTL
+487 GDFNKIGFDCSGLTL

-579 VVRLI
+579 AVRLI

>member
-1 METPC
+1 
-6 ETFIG
+6 
-11 VAPVTIRSSMSR
+11 MSR

-29 MRDLVAFGLSI
+29 MRGLIASGLSI
-40 AFLGATSPVAAE
+40 AFLGATSPVVAE

-124 TAARKKLDDTQAEI
+124 TVARKKLDDIQAEI

-174 LDRQTYLRTN
+174 LDRQTFLRTN

-229 TQQAIDSSNSKL
+229 AQQAIDSSNSKL

-264 ARGNADSLRQQRSE
+264 ARGNADSLRQQRLE
-278 YEEYKRAEEARKKA
+278 YEEYKRAEEARKKAEA

-345 VKAVEAAQAQAEA
+345 EKAAKAAQAQAEA
-358 ERKTSENRRSTANDS
+358 ERQASENRRSTANDS

-379 LVEAATPNHASLD
+379 LIEAATPNHASLD

-402 KYIAAVENEDSDSSI
+402 NYIVAVENEDNDSSI

-428 MEDVSE
+428 MEDISE

-439 VGNASR
+439 VENASR
-445 SEKIETV
+445 SEKIEIV
-452 ISRAMAYVG
+452 ISRAMAYIG

-470 ASGPTKG
+470 ASGPTQG

-487 GDFNKVGFDCSGLTL
+487 GDFNKIGFDCSGLTL

-579 VVRLI
+579 AVRLI

>member
-1 METPC
+1 M
-6 ETFIG
+6 
-11 VAPVTIRSSMSR
+11 SS

-29 MRDLVAFGLSI
+29 MRGLIASGLSI
-40 AFLGATSPVAAE
+40 AFLGATSPVVAE

-124 TAARKKLDDTQAEI
+124 TVARKKLDDIQAEI

-174 LDRQTYLRTN
+174 LDRQTFLRTN

-229 TQQAIDSSNSKL
+229 AQQAIDSSNSKL

-292 EAAAAE
+292 EAEAAAAE

-345 VKAVEAAQAQAEA
+345 EKAAEAAQAQAEA
-358 ERKTSENRRSTANDS
+358 ERQASENRRSTANDS

-379 LVEAATPNHASLD
+379 LIEAATPNHASLD

-402 KYIAAVENEDSDSSI
+402 NYIAAVENEDNDSSI

-428 MEDVSE
+428 MEDISE

-439 VGNASR
+439 VENASR
-445 SEKIETV
+445 SEKIEIV
-452 ISRAMAYVG
+452 ISRAMAYIG

-470 ASGPTKG
+470 ASGPTQG

-487 GDFNKVGFDCSGLTL
+487 GDFNKIGFDCSGLTL

-552 DGTMLE
+552 DGTMIE

-579 VVRLI
+579 AVRLI

>member
-1 METPC
+1 
-6 ETFIG
+6 
-11 VAPVTIRSSMSR
+11 MSR

-29 MRDLVAFGLSI
+29 MRGLIASGLSI
-40 AFLGATSPVAAE
+40 AFLGATSPVVAE

-124 TAARKKLDDTQAEI
+124 IVARKKLDDIQAEI

-174 LDRQTYLRTN
+174 LDRQTFLRTN

-229 TQQAIDSSNSKL
+229 AQQAIDSSNSKL

-292 EAAAAE
+292 EAEAAAAE

-345 VKAVEAAQAQAEA
+345 EKAAKAAQAQAEA
-358 ERKTSENRRSTANDS
+358 ERQASENRRSTANDS

-379 LVEAATPNHASLD
+379 LIEAATPNHASLD

-402 KYIAAVENEDSDSSI
+402 NYIAAVENEDNDSSI

-428 MEDVSE
+428 MEDISE

-439 VGNASR
+439 VENASR
-445 SEKIETV
+445 SEKIEIV
-452 ISRAMAYVG
+452 ISRAMAYIG

-470 ASGPTKG
+470 ASGPTQG

-487 GDFNKVGFDCSGLTL
+487 GDFNKIGFDCSGLTL

-579 VVRLI
+579 AVRLI

>member
-1 METPC
+1 M
-6 ETFIG
+6 
-11 VAPVTIRSSMSR
+11 TIRSSMSR

-29 MRDLVAFGLSI
+29 MRGLIASGLSI
-40 AFLGATSPVAAE
+40 ACLGATSPVVAE

-96 GGLREAVNKALVD
+96 GGLREAVNKSLVD

-124 TAARKKLDDTQAEI
+124 TVARKKLDDIQAEI

-229 TQQAIDSSNSKL
+229 AQQAIDSSNSKL

-292 EAAAAE
+292 EAEAAAAE

-345 VKAVEAAQAQAEA
+345 EKAADAAQAQAEA
-358 ERKTSENRRSTANDS
+358 ERQASENRRSTANDS

-379 LVEAATPNHASLD
+379 LIEAATPNHASLD
-392 DPYDSNNQDG
+392 DPYDSNSQDG
-402 KYIAAVENEDSDSSI
+402 NYIAAVEKEDNDSSI
-417 LDDLDVAQVDS
+417 LDDLDVAQLDS
-428 MEDVSE
+428 MEDVSKE
-434 KASAL
+434 ASAL
-439 VGNASR
+439 VENASR
-445 SEKIETV
+445 SEKIEIV
-452 ISRAMAYVG
+452 ISRAMAYIG

-470 ASGPTKG
+470 ASGPTQG

-487 GDFNKVGFDCSGLTL
+487 GDYNKVGFDCSGLTL

-579 VVRLI
+579 AVRLI

>member
-1 METPC
+1 M
-6 ETFIG
+6 
-11 VAPVTIRSSMSR
+11 TIQSSMSR

-29 MRDLVAFGLSI
+29 MRGLIASGLSI
-40 AFLGATSPVAAE
+40 AFLGATSPVVAE

-124 TAARKKLDDTQAEI
+124 TVARKKLDDIQAEI

-174 LDRQTYLRTN
+174 LDRQTFLRTN

-229 TQQAIDSSNSKL
+229 AQQAIDSSNSKL

-292 EAAAAE
+292 EAEAAAAE

-345 VKAVEAAQAQAEA
+345 EKAAEAAQAQAEA
-358 ERKTSENRRSTANDS
+358 ERQASENRRSTANDS

-379 LVEAATPNHASLD
+379 LIEAATPNHASLD

-402 KYIAAVENEDSDSSI
+402 NYIAAVENEDNDSSI

-428 MEDVSE
+428 MEDISE

-439 VGNASR
+439 VENASR
-445 SEKIETV
+445 SEKIEIV
-452 ISRAMAYVG
+452 ISRAMAYIG
-461 TPYAWGGGN
+461 TPYTWGGGN
-470 ASGPTKG
+470 ASGPTQG

-487 GDFNKVGFDCSGLTL
+487 GDFNKIGFDCSGLTL

-552 DGTMLE
+552 DGTMIE

-579 VVRLI
+579 AVRLI

>member
-1 METPC
+1 M
-6 ETFIG
+6 
-11 VAPVTIRSSMSR
+11 TIRSSMSR

-29 MRDLVAFGLSI
+29 MRGLIASGLSI
-40 AFLGATSPVAAE
+40 AFLGATSPVVAE

-124 TAARKKLDDTQAEI
+124 TVARKKLDDIQAEI

-174 LDRQTYLRTN
+174 LDRQTFLRTN

-229 TQQAIDSSNSKL
+229 AQQAIDSSNSKL

-264 ARGNADSLRQQRSE
+264 ARGNADSLRQQRLE
-278 YEEYKRAEEARKKA
+278 YEEYKRAEEARKKAEA

-345 VKAVEAAQAQAEA
+345 EKAAKAAQAQAEA
-358 ERKTSENRRSTANDS
+358 ERQASENRRSTANDS

-379 LVEAATPNHASLD
+379 LIEAATPNHASLD

-402 KYIAAVENEDSDSSI
+402 NYIAAVENEDNDSSI

-428 MEDVSE
+428 MEDISE

-439 VGNASR
+439 VENASR
-445 SEKIETV
+445 SEKIEIV
-452 ISRAMAYVG
+452 ISRAMAYIG

-470 ASGPTKG
+470 ASGPTQG

-487 GDFNKVGFDCSGLTL
+487 GDFNKIGFDCSGLTL

-579 VVRLI
+579 AVRLI

>member
-1 METPC
+1 M
-6 ETFIG
+6 
-11 VAPVTIRSSMSR
+11 TIRSSMSR

-29 MRDLVAFGLSI
+29 MRGLIASGLSI
-40 AFLGATSPVAAE
+40 AFLGATSPVVAE

-124 TAARKKLDDTQAEI
+124 TVARKKLDDIQAEI

-174 LDRQTYLRTN
+174 LDRQTFLRTN

-229 TQQAIDSSNSKL
+229 AQQAIDSSNSKL

-292 EAAAAE
+292 EAEAAAAE

-345 VKAVEAAQAQAEA
+345 EKAAEAAQAQAEA
-358 ERKTSENRRSTANDS
+358 ERQASENRRSTANDS

-379 LVEAATPNHASLD
+379 LIEAATPNHASLD
-392 DPYDSNNQDG
+392 DPYDSNSQDG
-402 KYIAAVENEDSDSSI
+402 NYIAAVEKEDNDSSI

-428 MEDVSE
+428 MEDVSK

-439 VGNASR
+439 VENASR
-445 SEKIETV
+445 SEKIEIV
-452 ISRAMAYVG
+452 ISRAMAYIG

-470 ASGPTKG
+470 ASGPTQG

-487 GDFNKVGFDCSGLTL
+487 GDFNKIGFDCSGLTL

-579 VVRLI
+579 AVRLI

>member
-1 METPC
+1 M
-6 ETFIG
+6 
-11 VAPVTIRSSMSR
+11 TIRSSMSR

-29 MRDLVAFGLSI
+29 MRGLIASGLSI
-40 AFLGATSPVAAE
+40 AFLGATSPVVAE

-124 TAARKKLDDTQAEI
+124 TVARKKLDDIQAEI

-174 LDRQTYLRTN
+174 LDRQTFLRTN

-229 TQQAIDSSNSKL
+229 AQQAIDSSNSKL

-292 EAAAAE
+292 EAEAAAAE

-345 VKAVEAAQAQAEA
+345 EKAAEAAQAQAEA
-358 ERKTSENRRSTANDS
+358 ERQALENRRSTANDS

-379 LVEAATPNHASLD
+379 LIEAATPNHASLD

-402 KYIAAVENEDSDSSI
+402 NYIAAVENEDNDSSI

-428 MEDVSE
+428 MEDISE

-439 VGNASR
+439 VENASR
-445 SEKIETV
+445 SEKIEIV
-452 ISRAMAYVG
+452 ISRAMAYIG

-470 ASGPTKG
+470 ASGPTQG

-487 GDFNKVGFDCSGLTL
+487 GDFNKIGFDCSGLTL

-552 DGTMLE
+552 DGTMIE

-579 VVRLI
+579 AVRLI

>member
-1 METPC
+1 M
-6 ETFIG
+6 
-11 VAPVTIRSSMSR
+11 TIRSSMSS

-29 MRDLVAFGLSI
+29 MRGLIASGLSI
-40 AFLGATSPVAAE
+40 ACLGATSTVVAE

-124 TAARKKLDDTQAEI
+124 TVARKKLDDIQAEI

-174 LDRQTYLRTN
+174 LDRQTFLRTN

-229 TQQAIDSSNSKL
+229 AQQAIDSSNSKL

-292 EAAAAE
+292 EAEAAAAE

-345 VKAVEAAQAQAEA
+345 EKAAEAAQAQAEA
-358 ERKTSENRRSTANDS
+358 ERQASENRRSTANDS

-379 LVEAATPNHASLD
+379 LIEAATPNHASLD

-402 KYIAAVENEDSDSSI
+402 NYIAAVENEDNDSSI

-428 MEDVSE
+428 MEDISE

-439 VGNASR
+439 VENASR
-445 SEKIETV
+445 SEKIEIV
-452 ISRAMAYVG
+452 ISRAMAYIG

-470 ASGPTKG
+470 ASGPTQG

-487 GDFNKVGFDCSGLTL
+487 GDFNKIGFDCSGLTL

-552 DGTMLE
+552 DGTMIE

-579 VVRLI
+579 AVRLI